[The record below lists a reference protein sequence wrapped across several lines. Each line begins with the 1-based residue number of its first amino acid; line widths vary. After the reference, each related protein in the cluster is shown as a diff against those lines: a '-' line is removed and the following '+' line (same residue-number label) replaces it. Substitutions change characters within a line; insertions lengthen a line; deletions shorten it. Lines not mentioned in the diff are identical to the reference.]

1 MEYISNIFVEK
12 KAKPFLRQNE
22 EKLLNKINGMMN
34 SVLCLQE
41 VTKKYTK
48 EIRIA
53 ENILKHMESLK
64 KF

>member
-48 EIRIA
+48 EISIA
-53 ENILKHMESLK
+53 
-64 KF
+64 